1 LLLGRTRLGFVAR
14 RRTPTPEYPPPQ
26 SSSHKT
32 SAFVATAEE
41 QNTSARWTGFDHG
54 GHCAAM
60 EEPDVL
66 TITSAIEGEPV
77 CLHRIAIDSDCY
89 TMVK

>member
-1 LLLGRTRLGFVAR
+1 
-14 RRTPTPEYPPPQ
+14 
-26 SSSHKT
+26 
-32 SAFVATAEE
+32 
-41 QNTSARWTGFDHG
+41 
-54 GHCAAM
+54 M